1 MEEQID
7 KLAKMIQDVKRDE
20 ERQLNDERDVLGDLK
35 REVGKQQKRHQE
47 LAQKYFDTRKKI
59 KNEH

>member
-1 MEEQID
+1 M
-7 KLAKMIQDVKRDE
+7 
-20 ERQLNDERDVLGDLK
+20 NDLK
-35 REVGKQQKRHQE
+35 KEVGKQQKRHQE